1 MVNSMKEKREPMGKK
16 RLLVIDD
23 EENMRHMLAAMLKN
37 FGYMVEAAADG
48 RQGLSLMDE
57 ADFDFVLCDIKMPNM
72 DGMAFLEA
80 ARKRKA
86 ETTIIM
92 MSAYGSIETAIA
104 AMKNGAY
111 DYISKPFKA
120 DEVQM
125 TLKKAEERERLKQEN
140 RLLRER
146 ILHIEENYRFRNMI
160 GKSSTMKEVFKLVE
174 KVAQY
179 NTTVL
184 ISGESGTG
192 KELIAKGIHLA
203 GNRSAQHLVS
213 VNCGSIPENLL
224 ESEFFGYKK
233 GAFTGADQDRNG
245 LFQEADRGTI
255 FLDEIGELPLS
266 LQVKLLRVLQESEIR
281 PVGSTK
287 SIRVDVRIIAATQK
301 KLEEEVAKGRFR
313 EDLFYRLNVLT
324 IHLPPLRDRPEDI
337 PLLMDHFINKF
348 NERFGKN
355 IRSVSP
361 AAIAHLLDYDW
372 PGNIRE
378 LENIIERA
386 VVLCDEDRILPE
398 LLPKT
403 LTDKT
408 EPVHGGEMDRIYS
421 LKNAQKL
428 LEKKMITRALT
439 KTRGNRTKASKLLE
453 ISHPSLLSKMKVYG
467 IDL

>member
-1 MVNSMKEKREPMGKK
+1 VNTMNETNESDKKK
-16 RLLVIDD
+16 RLLIIDD
-23 EENMRHMLAAMLKN
+23 EENMRHMLTAMLKN
-37 FGYMVEAAADG
+37 FGYVVETAGDG
-48 RQGLSLMDE
+48 QQGLSLIDE
-57 ADFDFVLCDIKMPNM
+57 TDFDFILCDIKMPNM
-72 DGMAFLEA
+72 DGMTFLVEA
-80 ARKRKA
+80 EKKKC
-86 ETTIIM
+86 ESTIIM
-92 MSAYGSIETAIA
+92 MSAYGNVETAIA

-125 TLKKAEERERLKQEN
+125 TLKKAEERERLKREN

-146 ILHIEENYRFRNMI
+146 ISHIEENYRFRNMI

-203 GNRSAQHLVS
+203 GNRSEQNLVS

-224 ESEFFGYKK
+224 ESEFFGYIK
-233 GAFTGADQDRNG
+233 GAFTGADRDKKG
-245 LFQEADRGTI
+245 LFQEAHKGTI
-255 FLDEIGELPLS
+255 FLDEIGELPMP

-287 SIRVDVRIIAATQK
+287 SDRVDVRVIAATQK
-301 KLEEEVAKGRFR
+301 NLEDEVSQGHFR
-313 EDLFYRLNVLT
+313 EDLFYRLNVLS
-324 IHLPPLRDRPEDI
+324 IHLPPLRDRLEDL
-337 PLLMDHFINKF
+337 PLLMDHFISRFNK
-348 NERFGKN
+348 RLGKN
-355 IRSVSP
+355 IRSASP
-361 AAIAHLLDYDW
+361 AAIAYLLAYHW

-386 VVLCDEDRILPE
+386 VVLSDEDQILPE
-398 LLPKT
+398 LLPPA
-403 LTDKT
+403 LTDRP
-408 EPVHGGEMDRIYS
+408 EPAYDEEIDRIFS
-421 LKNAQKL
+421 LKHARKI
-428 LEKKMITRALT
+428 LEKKMIVRALKET
-439 KTRGNRTKASKLLE
+439 HGNRTRASKLLE
-453 ISHPSLLSKMKVYG
+453 ISHPSLLSKMKAYE

>member
-1 MVNSMKEKREPMGKK
+1 MEKK
-16 RLLVIDD
+16 RLLIIDD
-23 EENMRHMLAAMLKN
+23 EENMRHMLTAMLKN
-37 FGYMVEAAADG
+37 FGYTVEAAADG
-48 RQGLSLMDE
+48 RKGLSVMDE

-72 DGMAFLEA
+72 DGMAFLEE
-80 ARKRKA
+80 ARKRKG

-92 MSAYGSIETAIA
+92 MSAYGSIETAVA

-125 TLKKAEERERLKQEN
+125 TLKKAEERERLKKEN

-160 GKSSTMKEVFKLVE
+160 GKSSTMKEIFKLVE

-203 GNRSAQHLVS
+203 GNRSEQNLVS
-213 VNCGSIPENLL
+213 VNCGGIPENLL

-233 GAFTGADQDRNG
+233 GAFTGADRDKNG
-245 LFQEADRGTI
+245 LFQEADQGTI

-301 KLEEEVAKGRFR
+301 NLEEEVAKGRFR

-324 IHLPPLRDRPEDI
+324 IHLPPLRDRAEDI
-337 PLLMDHFINKF
+337 PLLMDHFIDRF
-348 NERFGKN
+348 NERLGKN

-361 AAIAHLLDYDW
+361 AAIALLLAYHW

-386 VVLCDEDRILPE
+386 VVLCDEDQILPE
-398 LLPKT
+398 SLPTT
-403 LTDKT
+403 LTDKA
-408 EPVHGGEMDRIYS
+408 EPLGDGEMDRIDS
-421 LKNAQKL
+421 LKHAQKM
-428 LEKKMITRALT
+428 LEKKMIVRALT

-453 ISHPSLLSKMKVYG
+453 ISHPSLLSKMKAYE